1 MSPKPS
7 GGGNRRPR
15 QDRTSGP
22 KGPKSGKGGSR
33 SNEIDD
39 VRARDQRRA
48 ENVQGGKSARDAR
61 RAEGGR
67 KGNKPRD
74 TNAPDPRGEGYWG
87 DRRGPEY
94 WKAKKLFVKG
104 KGPDPDAAPRDTR
117 AGGRPGG
124 RSRASSSQGHGRS
137 DARDRAPRGDRDE
150 RSERFSASAPA
161 LPKDFRHDGQL
172 LYGRNAVHEVLRADR
187 REVRKVWATAPAI
200 EAEEWLQ
207 DADPKVVAG
216 DELTALAGS
225 GDHQGVV
232 AAVDAYPYVELET
245 LLAQPNPLILALDE
259 VQDPQNLGSLARTAE
274 CVGATGL
281 VICRHRAAEVTPSAA
296 KASAGAVEHLPIA
309 QVRNLADAL
318 AAAKQSGCWV
328 YGAAGN
334 DDAVPYDEPE
344 YDGGVV
350 LVMGAEGTGLR
361 DRVTATCDA
370 LIALPLR
377 GAIDSL
383 NVGAAGS
390 ALLYA
395 ILQQRDRLDSAT

>member
-15 QDRTSGP
+15 QDRTPG
-22 KGPKSGKGGSR
+22 KAGPKSGGRRSR
-33 SNEIDD
+33 SNETDD

-74 TNAPDPRGEGYWG
+74 MSKDPRGEGWWG

-94 WKAKKLFVKG
+94 WKAKKLAAKG
-104 KGPDPDAAPRDTR
+104 KGPDPDAGPRDAR
-117 AGGRPGG
+117 GGRPAPGRKGGPQG
-124 RSRASSSQGHGRS
+124 RSRS
-137 DARDRAPRGDRDE
+137 DARDAGPRAAGD
-150 RSERFSASAPA
+150 ERFSTSAPP
-161 LPKDFRHDGQL
+161 LPRDFRHDGQL
-172 LYGRNAVHEVLRADR
+172 LYGRNAVHEALRAER
-187 REVRKVWATAPAI
+187 REVRRVWATTPAV
-200 EAEEWLQ
+200 EAEEWLA
-207 DADPKVVAG
+207 DADAKITTG
-216 DELTALAGS
+216 DELTALSGS

-232 AAVDAYPYVELET
+232 AAVDAYPYVELEE
-245 LLAQPNPLILALDE
+245 LLAQPNPLIVALDE

-318 AAAKQSGCWV
+318 AAAKEAGCWV
-328 YGAAGN
+328 YGAAGG
-334 DDAVPYDEPE
+334 DDSVPYDQPD

-383 NVGAAGS
+383 NVGAAGA